1 MVTSAKTP
9 SNWTPPSRPEWVKTL
24 NQAGANFGP
33 NGPQMV
39 VPLDEDSLIAAA
51 KSATGL
57 NDFGDDEWRV
67 PFRLLLQDLNEGDMH
82 TAGRLLSRIDILQSL
97 VARLKMTEAEK
108 QHPEILKQEII
119 EPIFITGLGRTGTT
133 ILLELLGQDPNL
145 RAAMGWEFR
154 YPSPPPEADKRH
166 DDPRIAMTRADV
178 DLWSAVLPEFNAIHE
193 VVVDEPEADSVSMRH
208 EFTSP
213 MWSATQK
220 SPRYDAW
227 MANDRLAQ
235 ALRFH
240 RRALKHL
247 QWKTPGQWILKFPS
261 YLSNLPSLFKE
272 FPDAKV
278 IVTHRD
284 PIKVMASSANM
295 LATLRW
301 QRSDHV
307 NFEELATP
315 IVQGFP
321 MLLDMVSQQRQSG
334 VVPKDQMFD
343 IHYAEL
349 IGNQQAAIR
358 KLYEQ
363 LGIEFTAEAEKR
375 MKAYV
380 AAKPK
385 HRHGVHSYRFEDLGA
400 SHDEM
405 RAKFAGYMQEYA
417 VPVEKL

>member
-1 MVTSAKTP
+1 
-9 SNWTPPSRPEWVKTL
+9 
-24 NQAGANFGP
+24 
-33 NGPQMV
+33 
-39 VPLDEDSLIAAA
+39 
-51 KSATGL
+51 
-57 NDFGDDEWRV
+57 
-67 PFRLLLQDLNEGDMH
+67 
-82 TAGRLLSRIDILQSL
+82 
-97 VARLKMTEAEK
+97 
-108 QHPEILKQEII
+108 
-119 EPIFITGLGRTGTT
+119 
-133 ILLELLGQDPNL
+133 
-145 RAAMGWEFR
+145 
-154 YPSPPPEADKRH
+154 
-166 DDPRIAMTRADV
+166 
-178 DLWSAVLPEFNAIHE
+178 
-193 VVVDEPEADSVSMRH
+193 
-208 EFTSP
+208 
-213 MWSATQK
+213 
-220 SPRYDAW
+220 